1 MRAWR
6 VKRLRKWEGEV
17 QALRAEIRE
26 LRSRLAAR
34 ESAGR
39 QPRARIPMNTLLF
52 GRLAK

>member
-6 VKRLRKWEGEV
+6 VKRLKRWELEV
-17 QALRAEIRE
+17 QALKEEVRE

-34 ESAGR
+34 GSAGR
-39 QPRARIPMNTLLF
+39 QPKARTPMNTLLF